1 MKLEHKTIK
10 YIAYGLIIVFF
21 IVLLSQNNN
30 KQLFEG
36 LENQETKE
44 TNQEKKADEKTA
56 DTISAGV
63 VKALEQ
69 EKSQN
74 ELLSGIEYSDLIN
87 IGTGRYIG
95 SEQKYI
101 DQSPLLNSQI
111 TNSNT
116 QYVSDISNLKRGI
129 AIDGSNNNQQIKD
142 LTTNLNNIKEH
153 IQLVGLNLINGN
165 LTSIIGE
172 NKIPQYIE
180 YYITNYGD
188 VMKVI
193 DDLNNYLEN
202 NNTTKANGTNFFQ
215 KIIDFFLP

>member
-1 MKLEHKTIK
+1 MRLEHKTIK
-10 YIAYGLIIVFF
+10 YIAYGLIMVFF

-36 LENQETKE
+36 VENIDKTKETKE
-44 TNQEKKADEKTA
+44 TKEEKQADEKTA

-95 SEQKYI
+95 SQQKYI

-111 TNSNT
+111 TVSNT
-116 QYVSDISNLKRGI
+116 QYAADITNLKHGLGL
-129 AIDGSNNNQQIKD
+129 DGSNNVQQITD
-142 LTTNLNNIKEH
+142 LTSKLDNMSEH
-153 IQLVGLNLINGN
+153 IKLLGLNLINGN
-165 LTSIIGE
+165 LTSIIG
-172 NKIPQYIE
+172 PQYISQ
-180 YYITNYGD
+180 YIASYITKYGEI
-188 VMKVI
+188 MKVI
-193 DDLNNYLEN
+193 DDLKTYLN
-202 NNTTKANGTNFFQ
+202 NNTTYSSRV
-215 KIIDFFLP
+215 KILGLL

>member
-36 LENQETKE
+36 LENLETKE
-44 TNQEKKADEKTA
+44 EKKAEEKKADEKKELI
-56 DTISAGV
+56 ISTGV
-63 VKALEQ
+63 FKGLER
-69 EKSQN
+69 EKNISQS
-74 ELLSGIEYSDLIN
+74 LSKNEYSDLIN
-87 IGTGRYIG
+87 IGTGTYIG
-95 SEQKYI
+95 TDNRYFNQL
-101 DQSPLLNSQI
+101 PLLNSKI
-111 TNSNT
+111 TVSNT
-116 QYVSDISNLKRGI
+116 QYAADISGLKRGI
-129 AIDGSNNNQQIKD
+129 AIDGSNNVQQIKD

-193 DDLNNYLEN
+193 DDLKTYLN
-202 NNTTKANGTNFFQ
+202 NNTTNSSRV
-215 KIIDFFLP
+215 KILGLL

>member
-36 LENQETKE
+36 LENLETKE
-44 TNQEKKADEKTA
+44 EKKADEKKELI
-56 DTISAGV
+56 ISKGIFQ
-63 VKALEQ
+63 ALET
-69 EKSQN
+69 EKNISQS
-74 ELLSGIEYSDLIN
+74 LSINEYSDLIN

-95 SEQKYI
+95 TNTMYLNQL
-101 DQSPLLNSQI
+101 PLSSIAINNSI
-111 TNSNT
+111 G
-116 QYVSDISNLKRGI
+116 QYAADISGLKRGI
-129 AIDGSNNNQQIKD
+129 AIDGSNNVQQIKD

-193 DDLNNYLEN
+193 DDLNNYLETNRNPKQN
-202 NNTTKANGTNFFQ
+202 NW
-215 KIIDFFLP
+215 PY

>member
-36 LENQETKE
+36 LENLETKE
-44 TNQEKKADEKTA
+44 EKKADEKKELI
-56 DTISAGV
+56 ISKGIFQ
-63 VKALEQ
+63 ALET
-69 EKSQN
+69 EKNISQS
-74 ELLSGIEYSDLIN
+74 LSRNEYSDLIN

-101 DQSPLLNSQI
+101 DQSPLLNSKI
-111 TNSNT
+111 TVSNT
-116 QYVSDISNLKRGI
+116 QYAADISGLKRGI
-129 AIDGSNNNQQIKD
+129 AIDGSNNVQQIKD

-193 DDLNNYLEN
+193 DDLNNYLETNRNPKQN
-202 NNTTKANGTNFFQ
+202 NW
-215 KIIDFFLP
+215 PY

>member
-36 LENQETKE
+36 LENLETKE
-44 TNQEKKADEKTA
+44 EKKADEKKELI
-56 DTISAGV
+56 ISKGIFQ
-63 VKALEQ
+63 ALET
-69 EKSQN
+69 EKNISQS
-74 ELLSGIEYSDLIN
+74 LSINEYSDLIN

-95 SEQKYI
+95 TNTMYLNQL
-101 DQSPLLNSQI
+101 PLSSIAINNSI
-111 TNSNT
+111 G
-116 QYVSDISNLKRGI
+116 QYVSDISGLKRGI
-129 AIDGSNNNQQIKD
+129 AIDGSNNVQQIKD

-215 KIIDFFLP
+215 KIIDFFFP

>member
-1 MKLEHKTIK
+1 MRLEHKTIK

-21 IVLLSQNNN
+21 IILLSQNNN

-36 LENQETKE
+36 VENIDKTKETKE
-44 TNQEKKADEKTA
+44 TKEEKQADEKTA

-95 SEQKYI
+95 SQQKYI

-111 TNSNT
+111 TVSNT
-116 QYVSDISNLKRGI
+116 QYAADITNLKHGLGL
-129 AIDGSNNNQQIKD
+129 DGSNNVQQITD
-142 LTTNLNNIKEH
+142 LTSKLDNMSEH
-153 IQLVGLNLINGN
+153 IKLIGLNLMNGN
-165 LTSIIGE
+165 LTSIIG
-172 NKIPQYIE
+172 PQYISQ
-180 YYITNYGD
+180 YIASYITKYGD
-188 VMKVI
+188 IMKVI
-193 DDLNNYLEN
+193 DDLKTYLN
-202 NNTTKANGTNFFQ
+202 NNTTNSSRV
-215 KIIDFFLP
+215 KILGLL

>member
-36 LENQETKE
+36 LENLETKE
-44 TNQEKKADEKTA
+44 EKKADEKKELI
-56 DTISAGV
+56 ISKGIFQ
-63 VKALEQ
+63 ALET
-69 EKSQN
+69 EKNISQS
-74 ELLSGIEYSDLIN
+74 LSRNEYSDLIN

-95 SEQKYI
+95 TDNRYLNQL
-101 DQSPLLNSQI
+101 PLSSIAI

-116 QYVSDISNLKRGI
+116 QYVSDISGLKRGI

-215 KIIDFFLP
+215 KIIDFFFP

>member
-1 MKLEHKTIK
+1 M
-10 YIAYGLIIVFF
+10 
-21 IVLLSQNNN
+21 
-30 KQLFEG
+30 
-36 LENQETKE
+36 
-44 TNQEKKADEKTA
+44 
-56 DTISAGV
+56 
-63 VKALEQ
+63 
-69 EKSQN
+69 
-74 ELLSGIEYSDLIN
+74 
-87 IGTGRYIG
+87 
-95 SEQKYI
+95 
-101 DQSPLLNSQI
+101 
-111 TNSNT
+111 
-116 QYVSDISNLKRGI
+116 
-129 AIDGSNNNQQIKD
+129 
-142 LTTNLNNIKEH
+142 NIKEH

>member
-36 LENQETKE
+36 LENLETKE
-44 TNQEKKADEKTA
+44 EKKADEKKELI
-56 DTISAGV
+56 ISKGIFQ
-63 VKALEQ
+63 ALET
-69 EKSQN
+69 EKNISQS
-74 ELLSGIEYSDLIN
+74 LSRNEYSDLIN

-101 DQSPLLNSQI
+101 DQSPLLNSKI
-111 TNSNT
+111 TVSNT
-116 QYVSDISNLKRGI
+116 QYAADISGLKRGI
-129 AIDGSNNNQQIKD
+129 AIDGSNNVQQIKD